1 MGEENLTFNNK
12 YMGIILIIVLILI
25 AYKID
30 NYMEAMKWKDI
41 SSDYDYEGITDAD
54 EMQAIYDAKHNI
66 DN

>member
-1 MGEENLTFNNK
+1 
-12 YMGIILIIVLILI
+12 MGIILIIVLILL

-30 NYMEAMKWKDI
+30 NYMEAMQWKAI